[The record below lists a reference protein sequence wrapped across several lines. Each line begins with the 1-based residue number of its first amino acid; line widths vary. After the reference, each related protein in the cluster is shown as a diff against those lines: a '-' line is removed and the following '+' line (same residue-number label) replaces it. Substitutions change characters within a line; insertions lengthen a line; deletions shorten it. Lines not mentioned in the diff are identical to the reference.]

1 MKYYKSKGRNM
12 GLSVVVPS
20 GPPATPFRDH
30 VGGCCPDQIFQQ
42 QLPLKQTPK
51 SKISNASSVAPSR
64 SKIASDHAV
73 DRLSEKNV
81 KYIEDLKKFLVY

>member
-12 GLSVVVPS
+12 GLSVVFPS
-20 GPPATPFRDH
+20 DPPA
-30 VGGCCPDQIFQQ
+30 GGCCSDQIFQQ

-73 DRLSEKNV
+73 ASSHGIDRLSEKNV